1 MCQHH
6 TCITSHLKFTT
17 YKMVPSNY
25 LSSRCLARMINVHY
39 PCKESVVTAIS
50 RLGLGLRL
58 GLGPMIEQQNAGG
71 EVDGHC

>member
-1 MCQHH
+1 MFGQDD
-6 TCITSHLKFTT
+6 
-17 YKMVPSNY
+17 
-25 LSSRCLARMINVHY
+25 VHY

-50 RLGLGLRL
+50 RLGQGLRL